1 MLNGKFLLGDYN
13 VTVADPHSF
22 FVNHGSS
29 FDMDMNIEVPLAGS
43 IKNLI
48 FEKDIDN
55 IEWPKLDSIKMLSNY
70 DYNIDMLMKTTNEI
84 PLTFGL
90 QVFFIENEVV
100 IDSLYN
106 NVMVENI
113 VQSPRVDN
121 LGLPIGNTEKTSVV
135 TMDRKKYERVSKASQ
150 MRLKFNLETATETQ
164 RDVLFKASQKLNVQM
179 AVKLHLMVPSNN

>member
-1 MLNGKFLLGDYN
+1 
-13 VTVADPHSF
+13 
-22 FVNHGSS
+22 
-29 FDMDMNIEVPLAGS
+29 
-43 IKNLI
+43 
-48 FEKDIDN
+48 
-55 IEWPKLDSIKMLSNY
+55 
-70 DYNIDMLMKTTNEI
+70 
-84 PLTFGL
+84 
-90 QVFFIENEVV
+90 
-100 IDSLYN
+100 
-106 NVMVENI
+106 MVENI